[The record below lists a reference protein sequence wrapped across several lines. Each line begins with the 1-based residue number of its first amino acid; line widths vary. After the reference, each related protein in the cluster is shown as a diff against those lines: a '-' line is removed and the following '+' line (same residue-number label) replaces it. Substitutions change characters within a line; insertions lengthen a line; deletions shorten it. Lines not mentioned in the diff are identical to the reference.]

1 MGIIQRLRSNIAFTL
16 IEMVVVLGVI
26 SLALPVLFAIIFT
39 ILQQQAKIIRLQEVK
54 KQGDFVLS
62 TMENT
67 IRNYAVSIHNTF
79 PPDPENEICKTQ
91 GLEETANPMYFKDKT
106 GAWFS
111 YSLESDKIASGS
123 SNPPNAGGDLTTDKV
138 KVSQNGDNF
147 FLSCVR
153 KSAYSPPIISVNFKI
168 EYNTAPTAS
177 TRPEETASL
186 TYQTKIKL
194 RSY

>member
-1 MGIIQRLRSNIAFTL
+1 MGIIQKLRSNIAFTL

-26 SLALPVLFAIIFT
+26 SFALPVLFAIIFT

-67 IRNYAVSIHNTF
+67 IRNYAISIHTSS
-79 PPDPENEICKTQ
+79 PTSENEICKVP
-91 GLEETANPMYFKDKT
+91 GLGESANVMYFKDKAGT
-106 GAWFS
+106 WFS
-111 YSLESDKIASGS
+111 YSLGSDKIASGS
-123 SNPPNAGGDLTTDKV
+123 SNPPNAGGDLTTNKV
-138 KVSQNGDNF
+138 KVSQNGSNL

-153 KSAYSPPIISVNFKI
+153 KSAYSPAIISVNFKI
-168 EYNTAPTAS
+168 EYNTVS

-194 RSY
+194 RNY